1 MEKQKI
7 AQSVESFF
15 NKVFP
20 DVIAS
25 PVLKSYPHLYPNLN
39 IEKQGT
45 QFAKLA
51 KNGKPS
57 SRFLFWL
64 ESKLVPQAAHL
75 DNDSSTKV
83 IFVTLFFSILMVVGV
98 PFILWCLVDW
108 IFFCN
113 SDHVSIKDKFQV
125 LFYAFAATIALYWN
139 LRAGYTGKWN
149 YCATIFNKLA
159 LDELPKLLEE
169 KPRSSPIRIMFI
181 STLLAVDLVD
191 LRFWS
196 HKSFR
201 GTFKEALEVAIFY
214 KYAEDGGFEYQKIKS
229 MVEDF
234 LNKKTIDGIVLL
246 DKEEART
253 LLANFQEVLSNYLIL
268 SGYQKLNGD
277 GLSTS

>member
-75 DNDSSTKV
+75 CSVPNYRRTICQIIHRP
-83 IFVTLFFSILMVVGV
+83 IFHF
-98 PFILWCLVDW
+98 
-108 IFFCN
+108 
-113 SDHVSIKDKFQV
+113 
-125 LFYAFAATIALYWN
+125 
-139 LRAGYTGKWN
+139 
-149 YCATIFNKLA
+149 
-159 LDELPKLLEE
+159 
-169 KPRSSPIRIMFI
+169 
-181 STLLAVDLVD
+181 
-191 LRFWS
+191 
-196 HKSFR
+196 
-201 GTFKEALEVAIFY
+201 
-214 KYAEDGGFEYQKIKS
+214 
-229 MVEDF
+229 
-234 LNKKTIDGIVLL
+234 
-246 DKEEART
+246 
-253 LLANFQEVLSNYLIL
+253 
-268 SGYQKLNGD
+268 
-277 GLSTS
+277 